1 MKYNHKCEYFRF
13 SVVWNWINEKKCMP
27 RSLME
32 GGRTKKE
39 NVTFNLLDSG
49 HLSFGCRLLK
59 LLSACDGS
67 LAGRIGNVTKSI
79 RTPGIQDLSLHFNLM
94 NAKHGNAFA
103 QMHTKHIMNC
113 TVISRW
119 TACQIVII
127 RLQNNTSIISKIN

>member
-1 MKYNHKCEYFRF
+1 MYASFVN
-13 SVVWNWINEKKCMP
+13 
-27 RSLME
+27 
-32 GGRTKKE
+32 GGRE
-39 NVTFNLLDSG
+39 NEERERYVQFVRLRTFELWLSNKCQKN
-49 HLSFGCRLLK
+49 HLATHFLKLK